1 MRIKPRPTPMFPVSH
16 APRRSTVSAS
26 EAWQAASG
34 LESGEISDVSLRA
47 AFKRIDLN
55 GNGPT
60 PNPHPNPQP
69 NTNPNPSPHRSPHP
83 KPKPDHNP
91 HPRPHAQPQPQ
102 PHRHHQLNPSRY
114 YPRAGNGVIEQHE
127 LKAALLSSG
136 QIEGDEAT
144 MQTVDNMIEWACTK
158 APNGDIDFEEYA
170 RIMRVKLDL
179 AKQAPGG
186 VFIGRVLI
194 GC

>member
-1 MRIKPRPTPMFPVSH
+1 MVSVLTQREGRYYRGMNRIEDMM
-16 APRRSTVSAS
+16 SAS

-55 GNGPT
+55 
-60 PNPHPNPQP
+60 
-69 NTNPNPSPHRSPHP
+69 
-83 KPKPDHNP
+83 
-91 HPRPHAQPQPQ
+91 
-102 PHRHHQLNPSRY
+102 
-114 YPRAGNGVIEQHE
+114 GNGVIEQHE

-179 AKQAPGG
+179 AKQGEAYGSGFFKEPTADTQKVTKWSTGG
-186 VFIGRVLI
+186 GTIMYKPVPDVIQMGPPPQSAAESAAAAGAAAAAGRGAGYYSAAATTV
-194 GC
+194 